1 MNVPAWVEFLQSI
14 NFSISYRCEIIG
26 VCSFTGGIGL
36 TRKSALIAG
45 STGLI
50 GSELLQDLLEGK
62 EYDKV
67 VAIVRRPLGIHHPKL
82 EEKLVDFDKLG
93 EYNDIFAV
101 DDVFC
106 CLGTTIKKAKTKEA
120 MWKIDVDY
128 PVAIAKLASSKGAKK
143 FLLVSSMNADPN
155 SPIFYSKMKG
165 MLEEEI
171 KRIPFESIAIFR
183 PSLLLGERQEFRL
196 GERTAAAIFTK
207 VPFLF
212 AGPFKKYKAI
222 EGKTVASAMYKAAQ
236 QAKSG
241 IIVYPS
247 EQIQELGS

>member
-1 MNVPAWVEFLQSI
+1 MA
-14 NFSISYRCEIIG
+14 G
-26 VCSFTGGIGL
+26 KT
-36 TRKSALIAG
+36 ALIAG

-50 GSELLQDLLEGK
+50 GNELLQFLLNAK

-67 VAIVRRPLGIHHPKL
+67 TAIVRRPLEIKHPKL
-82 EEKLVDFDKLG
+82 DEKIVDFDKLE
-93 EYNDIFAV
+93 EYKDSFAV

-128 PVAIAKLASSKGAKK
+128 PVAIAKLASSQGAKK

-165 MLEEEI
+165 KLEEAI
-171 KRIPFESIAIFR
+171 IQIPYESTSIFR
-183 PSLLLGERQEFRL
+183 PSLLLGNRQEYRL
-196 GERTAAAIFTK
+196 GERVAAAIFTK

-212 AGPFKKYKAI
+212 AGPLKKYKAI
-222 EGKTVASAMYKAAQ
+222 EGKTVASAMYRTAQ
-236 QAKSG
+236 GNKPEVT
-241 IIVYPS
+241 IYPS
-247 EQIQELGS
+247 EQIQEIGG

>member
-1 MNVPAWVEFLQSI
+1 MA
-14 NFSISYRCEIIG
+14 G
-26 VCSFTGGIGL
+26 KT
-36 TRKSALIAG
+36 ALIAG

-50 GSELLQDLLEGK
+50 GNELLQFLLNEK

-67 VAIVRRPLGIHHPKL
+67 TAIVRRPLEIKHPKL
-82 EEKLVDFDKLG
+82 DEKIVDFDKLE
-93 EYNDIFAV
+93 EYKESFDV

-128 PVAIAKLASSKGAKK
+128 PVAIAKLASSQGAKK

-165 MLEEEI
+165 KLEEAI
-171 KRIPFESIAIFR
+171 KGIPFESIAIFR
-183 PSLLLGERQEFRL
+183 PSLLLGNRQEYRL
-196 GERTAAAIFTK
+196 GERAAAAIFTK

-212 AGPFKKYKAI
+212 AGPLKKYKAI
-222 EGKTVASAMYKAAQ
+222 EGKTVASAMYRAAQ
-236 QAKSG
+236 GNKSG
-241 IIVYPS
+241 VTIYPS
-247 EQIQELGS
+247 EQIQEIGG

>member
-1 MNVPAWVEFLQSI
+1 MA
-14 NFSISYRCEIIG
+14 G
-26 VCSFTGGIGL
+26 KT
-36 TRKSALIAG
+36 ALIAG
-45 STGLI
+45 STGLV
-50 GSELLQDLLEGK
+50 GNELLQYLLNGK

-67 VAIVRRPLGIHHPKL
+67 IAIVRRPLEKKHPKL
-82 EEKLVDFDKLG
+82 DEKIVDFDKLE
-93 EYNDIFAV
+93 EYKESFVV

-128 PVAIAKLASSKGAKK
+128 PVAIAKLASSQGAKK

-165 MLEEEI
+165 KLEEEI
-171 KRIPFESIAIFR
+171 IQIPYESTSIFR
-183 PSLLLGERQEFRL
+183 PSLLLGNRQEYRL
-196 GERTAAAIFTK
+196 GERAAAAIFSK

-222 EGKTVASAMYKAAQ
+222 EGKTVASAMYRAAQ
-236 QAKSG
+236 VNRPG
-241 IIVYPS
+241 VTIYPS
-247 EQIQELGS
+247 EEIQEIGG

>member
-1 MNVPAWVEFLQSI
+1 MA
-14 NFSISYRCEIIG
+14 G
-26 VCSFTGGIGL
+26 
-36 TRKSALIAG
+36 KSALIAG

-50 GSELLQDLLEGK
+50 GSELLQDLLDGK

-67 VAIVRRPLGIHHPKL
+67 VAIVRRSLEIQHPKL
-82 EEKLVDFDKLG
+82 EEKIVDFDKLG

-106 CLGTTIKKAKTKEA
+106 CLGTTIKKVKTKEA
-120 MWKIDVDY
+120 MWKIDVEY
-128 PVAIAKLASSKGAKK
+128 PVEIANLASSNGAKK

-165 MLEEEI
+165 KLEEEI
-171 KRIPFESIAIFR
+171 KRIPFESVAIFR

-196 GERTAAAIFTK
+196 GERIAAAIFTS

-222 EGKTVASAMYKAAQ
+222 EGKTVAAAMYKAAQ
-236 QAKSG
+236 HHNAG
-241 IIVYPS
+241 ITIFPS